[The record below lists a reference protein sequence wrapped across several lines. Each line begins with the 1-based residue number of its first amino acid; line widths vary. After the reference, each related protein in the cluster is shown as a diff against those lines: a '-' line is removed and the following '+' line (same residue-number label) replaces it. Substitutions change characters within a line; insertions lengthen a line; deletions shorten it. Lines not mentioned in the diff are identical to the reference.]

1 MKKIV
6 VVTFMALCICFSSG
20 CNYLIP
26 GQIKREASMM
36 NLNIKTALKEI
47 EEIDK
52 SDKPEDQKLKERAE
66 KAVRALKRAGPHT
79 ENINNYVNGRPA
91 TR

>member
-1 MKKIV
+1 MRKIAAV
-6 VVTFMALCICFSSG
+6 LMVFCILCSSG

-26 GQIKREASMM
+26 GQIKRETSLM

-52 SDKPEDQKLKERAE
+52 SDKPEDQKLRERSE

-79 ENINNYVNGRPA
+79 ENLNNYVHGRPA
-91 TR
+91 TK

>member
-1 MKKIV
+1 MKKTIAV
-6 VVTFMALCICFSSG
+6 IFMFFCICFSSG

-26 GQIKREASMM
+26 GQIKREASLM

-52 SDKPEDQKLKERAE
+52 SDKSEDQKLKERSE

-91 TR
+91 TK

>member
-6 VVTFMALCICFSSG
+6 MVLMLFCIYFSSG

-26 GQIKREASMM
+26 GQIKREASLM

-52 SDKPEDQKLKERAE
+52 SDKSEDQKLKEKEE
-66 KAVRALKRAGPHT
+66 KAIRALKRAGPHA
-79 ENINNYVNGRPA
+79 ENFNNYVNGRPA
-91 TR
+91 TK